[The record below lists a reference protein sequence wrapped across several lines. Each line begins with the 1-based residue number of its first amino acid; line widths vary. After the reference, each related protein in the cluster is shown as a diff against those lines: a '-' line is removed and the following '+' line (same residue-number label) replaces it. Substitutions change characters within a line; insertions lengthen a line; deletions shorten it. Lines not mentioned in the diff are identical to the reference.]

1 MDPLQAVR
9 RILFDT
15 PHYYPVV
22 KATAPK
28 RDTDAVQ
35 EEPKTDPEADTVS
48 REALAKA
55 VDEANGYIVGWNAE
69 FRFRIHE
76 GTGRPLVQIL
86 DMQTKEVIKELPPEK
101 MLDIVADLWKNIGI
115 TVDRTE

>member
-55 VDEANGYIVGWNAE
+55 VDEANGYIVGWHAE

-76 GTGRPLVQIL
+76 GTGRTLVQIL
-86 DMQTKEVIKELPPEK
+86 DTQTKEVIKELPPEK